1 MTEPHAAAVMGE
13 FIRVQETFAQ
23 LSDAVQP
30 SHMGVESQNCL
41 DWIVNYLYAD
51 LSYYDALKL
60 IFCCSEGTPYQHF
73 MHQMVEVE
81 VEATYQFL
89 NTLRRPERTV
99 PKIDRQLCHILS
111 RAACSAAS
119 LKYRGA
125 RYAEG
130 TGKAVCLRFADV
142 LSDQMEKTNG
152 ENESLIQTA
161 LRQL

>member
-1 MTEPHAAAVMGE
+1 MGE

-51 LSYYDALKL
+51 PSYYNVFKL

-81 VEATYQFL
+81 VEATFQFL

-99 PKIDRQLCHILS
+99 PKIDIF
-111 RAACSAAS
+111 SAE
-119 LKYRGA
+119 RH
-125 RYAEG
+125 
-130 TGKAVCLRFADV
+130 VLR
-142 LSDQMEKTNG
+142 L
-152 ENESLIQTA
+152 L
-161 LRQL
+161 